1 MLRRI
6 FASALISVAALM
18 STATFASEDHGAA
31 TLAGEHLKL
40 VYVDH
45 TLAGSIAD
53 HPLYASPI
61 EKGFGIRL
69 THRAS
74 EQDFQSVFTKQSDG
88 AMRGELN
95 SVDSAGTNK
104 AAVFT
109 ITEALPEEGKIRG
122 TIDNDT
128 FEITITSEGVVDNHF
143 VNPLYTVAINGTTYT
158 YKLENGKACIG
169 CSVKISYVVLGM
181 LRVNGKI

>member
-1 MLRRI
+1 MLKRI
-6 FASALISVAALM
+6 FVPALISVASLLG
-18 STATFASEDHGAA
+18 TATFASEDHGAA

-53 HPLYASPI
+53 HPLYASPV

-74 EQDFQSVFTKQSDG
+74 EQDFQSVFTKQPDG
-88 AMRGELN
+88 STRGEV
-95 SVDSAGTNK
+95 SSIDAHGTK
-104 AAVFT
+104 TAAVFT
-109 ITEALPEEGKIRG
+109 ITEALPDVGKIRG
-122 TIDNDT
+122 TLDQDN

-143 VNPLYTVAINGTTYT
+143 VNPVYTVAINGKTYT

-169 CSVKISYVVLGM
+169 CSMKISYVVLGM

>member
-1 MLRRI
+1 MLKRI
-6 FASALISVAALM
+6 VASALVSAISMFATGAL
-18 STATFASEDHGAA
+18 ASEDHGAA
-31 TLAGEHLKL
+31 TLTGEHLKL

-53 HPLYASPI
+53 RPLYASPL

-69 THRAS
+69 LHRAS
-74 EQDFQSVFTKQSDG
+74 EQDFTSVFTKQADG
-88 AMRGELN
+88 ATRGEV
-95 SVDSAGTNK
+95 SSIDSAGTK
-104 AAVFT
+104 TAAVFT

-122 TIDNDT
+122 TLDNDS
-128 FEITITSEGVVDNHF
+128 FEITITSEGVVDHHF
-143 VNPLYTVAINGTTYT
+143 VNPLYTVAINGKTYR

-169 CSVKISYVVLGM
+169 CSMKISYVVLGM